1 LSAEDEIP
9 EPDDIPEPIPEVGG
23 SHPSHERRKL
33 FRRLVALAGLGI
45 TGVLLSQDKT
55 GLLPRVAATSTSV
68 TTDSAPNT
76 AGDVAFWDSTSGGAD
91 ITSDSNFTWDSSL
104 GLSSKASNYGV
115 QGVSS
120 GTGVGVYGNVKGSG
134 GFGIQADTTG
144 AGIPLN
150 VTISE
155 SATATILQ
163 QWENTISGAILGQVD
178 VNGNFDIDVSE
189 LNGGSSLTPGII
201 FGDSG
206 SGEGISSNRSS
217 GIKDLEFWT
226 NHLQRM
232 TVSNAGNVGIGTTSP
247 GGVLDVEGSTAILFP
262 SIVSH
267 HGLVNSEAL
276 GIFQQWDVQFQDLST
291 ANRVSAQL
299 LRFTYVRNPGAGI
312 PTVYDAM
319 VNLTPLINDNLA
331 GELRGFQ
338 VDGPT
343 VASGKTLSTFKAI
356 NVSAPSGTVT
366 NNYALI
372 TQPGSG
378 NVGIGTN
385 SPSHLIELSGG
396 AYSDGSTW
404 NNASSVRWKEN
415 IEPLTD
421 GVTALKQ
428 LHPVA
433 YNYKRTPEKRT
444 MGFIAEEIGKVLPS
458 VVDWD
463 KAEAGYAE
471 GYDHVAILA
480 LAVQAIKEQQSKIQQ
495 LEKLQE
501 RIAAL
506 ERKMN

>member
-1 LSAEDEIP
+1 MSERNSVPEDSVESDKIVASGSASSQP
-9 EPDDIPEPIPEVGG
+9 SPD
-23 SHPSHERRKL
+23 RRKL
-33 FRRLVALAGLGI
+33 FRRLAALAGLGI
-45 TGVLLSQDKT
+45 TSVILSQDRT
-55 GLLPRVAATSTSV
+55 GLLPIVHAGAGATV
-68 TTDSAPNT
+68 TTTTPTTANQVPVFDNT
-76 AGDVAFWDSTSGGAD
+76 SGDVAGN
-91 ITSDSNFTWDSSL
+91 SNLTWSSV
-104 GLSSKASNYGV
+104 GLSSTGTGEALAGI
-115 QGVSS
+115 G
-120 GTGVGVYGNVKGSG
+120 GTGVAGTGNLFGVSG
-134 GFGIQADTTG
+134 TTSSI
-144 AGIPLN
+144 A
-150 VTISE
+150 
-155 SATATILQ
+155 
-163 QWENTISGAILGQVD
+163 ISGAIGVLGQAGSGTNSTIPIVAAGNGADQTENLQEWQNPINTPLSVVD
-178 VNGNFDIDVSE
+178 PRGNFGV
-189 LNGGSSLTPGII
+189 G
-201 FGDSG
+201 
-206 SGEGISSNRSS
+206 
-217 GIKDLEFWT
+217 
-226 NHLQRM
+226 
-232 TVSNAGNVGIGTTSP
+232 TVSP
-247 GGVLDVEGSTAILFP
+247 GGVLDVEGSTATTFP

-267 HGLVNSEAL
+267 HHLTNSGAL
-276 GIFQQWDVQFQDLST
+276 GIFQQWDVQFQDNST

-299 LRFTYVRNPGAGI
+299 LRFTYVRNLGAGI

-404 NNASSVRWKEN
+404 NNASSVRWKDN

-444 MGFIAEEIGKVLPS
+444 MGFIAEEIGKVLPT

-480 LAVQAIKEQQSKIQQ
+480 LAVQAVREQQTQINEQQSKIQQ

-506 ERKMN
+506 EQKMH